1 MAKCK
6 AKVKRGPRK
15 GEVCGRDCWQDSDKC
30 WGHQAKEV
38 KASKGFGGPQPN
50 SGRPKLITPMDA
62 ARQLVAEKIDALI
75 RPHFKALGYD
85 IEVTYDREGPSLKLV
100 ELERG
105 ATIFGESKDGD
116 VIASEYEDL
125 AAQIAAAEKLMDRL
139 WGRPK
144 QAVEMSG
151 GMRVEGVDTAPITN
165 ADRER
170 EVKQILEAQRAAVAQ
185 N

>member
-1 MAKCK
+1 MMARCK
-6 AKVKRGPRK
+6 AKTRAGKPCKSPPLTG
-15 GEVCGRDCWQDSDKC
+15 GDFCLSHD
-30 WGHQAKEV
+30 V
-38 KASKGFGGPQPN
+38 KAREKARFSGSQPN
-50 SGRPKLITPMDA
+50 AGRPRLVTPMDA

-85 IEVTYDREGPSLKLV
+85 IEVTYDRDGPSLNLI

-116 VIASEYEDL
+116 VVASEYEDL

-151 GMRVEGVDTAPITN
+151 GMRVEGVDIAPITN

-170 EVKQILEAQRAAVAQ
+170 EVRQILEAQRAAVAQ